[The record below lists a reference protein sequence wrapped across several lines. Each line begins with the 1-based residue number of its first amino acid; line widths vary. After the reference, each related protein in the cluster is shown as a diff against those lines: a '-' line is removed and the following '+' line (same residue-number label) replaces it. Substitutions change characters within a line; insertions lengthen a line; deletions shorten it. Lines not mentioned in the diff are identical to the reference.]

1 MKKCNIVPSFFVAHT
16 YYWGDTHIKNFGL
29 VRANKIRPLKS
40 ALDKNIIFTL
50 HQDSPVIEPNMF
62 ETIWCAVNRKTKS
75 GITLGKDEQIP
86 VLDAIKAV
94 TIYGAY
100 QYFEEDIKGSIKEGK
115 LANLI
120 IVDKNPLKIPKED
133 IKNIKILETIKEG
146 KTYKRINT

>member
-1 MKKCNIVPSFFVAHT
+1 
-16 YYWGDTHIKNFGL
+16 
-29 VRANKIRPLKS
+29 
-40 ALDKNIIFTL
+40 
-50 HQDSPVIEPNMF
+50 MF

-75 GITLGKDEQIP
+75 SITLGKDEQIP

-146 KTYKRINT
+146 KTYKRIDT